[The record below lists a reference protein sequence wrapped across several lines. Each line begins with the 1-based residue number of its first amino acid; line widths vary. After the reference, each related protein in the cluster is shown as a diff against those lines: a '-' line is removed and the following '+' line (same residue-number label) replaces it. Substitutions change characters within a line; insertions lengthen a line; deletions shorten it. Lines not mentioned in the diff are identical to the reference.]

1 MNSDTDSRMVV
12 IRGEGAWGEDEEGKG
27 VQIYG
32 DGHSL
37 LFIENCMVIPHLLF
51 TLQMMDN

>member
-1 MNSDTDSRMVV
+1 MVV
-12 IRGEGAWGEDEEGKG
+12 IRRGGAWGEDEEGKG

-37 LFIENCMVIPHLLF
+37 LFIAENCMVVPHLLF
-51 TLQMMDN
+51 TLQMMDI